1 MKKKPLIILIL
12 IIILIIVVLA
22 ITISSMNK
30 KEENEDQAM
39 HSYNADAGEQQNL
52 SDFNLSIS
60 NIEKIENKIS
70 DTEEL
75 MLMIKEYA
83 YQNGII
89 EGDNLSLK
97 EMEENGEKIKLKFE
111 MNDESK
117 TKIIVTVKTVENT
130 YSFSNYK

>member
-1 MKKKPLIILIL
+1 
-12 IIILIIVVLA
+12 
-22 ITISSMNK
+22 
-30 KEENEDQAM
+30 
-39 HSYNADAGEQQNL
+39 
-52 SDFNLSIS
+52 
-60 NIEKIENKIS
+60 
-70 DTEEL
+70 

-117 TKIIVTVKTVENT
+117 TKIIVTVNTVENT

>member
-1 MKKKPLIILIL
+1 MKKKPLIILML
-12 IIILIIVVLA
+12 FIILIIVVLA

-30 KEENEDQAM
+30 KEENEDQTM

-52 SDFNLSIS
+52 SEFNLSIS
-60 NIEKIENKIS
+60 NIDKIENKIN
-70 DTEEL
+70 DINDFL
-75 MLMIKEYA
+75 LKLKEYA
-83 YQNGII
+83 YENGII

-97 EMEENGEKIKLKFE
+97 EMEENNGILKLKFE

-117 TKIIVTVKTVENT
+117 TKIIATVNTVENT

>member
-39 HSYNADAGEQQNL
+39 HSYNAYAGEQQNL

-83 YQNGII
+83 YQNGVI

-117 TKIIVTVKTVENT
+117 TKIIVTVNTVENT